1 MSRRLN
7 IRVPTKQH
15 STVSSFSSRRSSLVA
30 GAGAGAGASVPALS
44 TGQARR
50 LSADKQSRTFSTI
63 REKAKIKNKKK
74 KKKLK
79 MLNKKKSISKR
90 EIKVV
95 SDKDEDD
102 EEYESEPDVSE
113 IVLFKP
119 KVEIKLENMEM
130 DQENTAVETTALKQ
144 IVIRKKRRKCGRK
157 SKKKLRRS
165 KMILTD
171 PAAAELERLL
181 AEKDRLLKEELA
193 KLDPE
198 KAPSKPDSSFF
209 PAPKNLEK
217 RRCYFHR
224 GAKALK
230 CTVCSGGDLCFET
243 SKRVKLNVY
252 VFQFITGQEELS
264 SQTLEFWPR

>member
-1 MSRRLN
+1 M
-7 IRVPTKQH
+7 PTKQH

-30 GAGAGAGASVPALS
+30 GAGAGAGAGTSVPALS

-50 LSADKQSRTFSTI
+50 LSADKQPRTFSTI